1 MLVQHTYSIAER
13 NIAVIETRNHHTA
26 TCSVVFLHGW
36 LDNAASFMSVMDVAA
51 HQIAPW
57 IHLCAI
63 DLPGHGLSSH
73 KSADNF
79 YTFHDYIDDVHQFL
93 VTLPAKKKILVGH
106 SLGGLIASCYSAAFP
121 EYVDGLFLIE
131 SLGPLTESAEH
142 SVQRL
147 RDGVNSRTRIRRKSR
162 SKGYDHY
169 DAALKVRAAHSVL
182 PEALIEPIVARGIE
196 LRDGQWMWRA
206 DPKLSAQSLYRMS
219 EAHADAVLAAIQSPF
234 HVVLGDQGYP
244 SLKSYSRTL
253 LPEQIEIQHVKGGH
267 HCHLEHPER
276 VGQLISQFVMK
287 IDETPFS

>member
-13 NIAVIETRNHHTA
+13 NIAAIDTGNHQTA
-26 TCSVVFLHGW
+26 DCSVIFLHGW
-36 LDNAASFMSVMDVAA
+36 LDNAASFMSVLDVMTS
-51 HQIAPW
+51 QITPR
-57 IHLCAI
+57 IHLCAM

-131 SLGPLTESAEH
+131 SLGPLTESAEL

-147 RDGVNSRTRIRRKSR
+147 RDGVNSRNRIRRKSR
-162 SKGYDHY
+162 NRGYEHY
-169 DAALKVRAAHSVL
+169 NVALNVRAMHSAL

-196 LRDGQWMWRA
+196 LRDGLWMWRA

-219 EAHADAVLAAIQSPF
+219 DAHAEAVLAAIQAPF
-234 HVVLGDQGYP
+234 QVVLGEQGYP
-244 SLKSYSRTL
+244 SLKSFSQTM

-267 HCHLEHPER
+267 HCHLEYPEQ
-276 VGQLISQFVMK
+276 VGRLISQFVMK
-287 IDETPFS
+287 INVTPFS